1 MRAAVELGER
11 DERGPPP
18 EVARDEDVEQ
28 AVIDLRLRSD
38 VHPAAEVR
46 AVRGDDDEMFP
57 LDRLIVDHETHRLRP
72 VRRDRD
78 EGPDEIPE
86 RGTDDARARLDPFGD
101 VAVDAHTRGV
111 HEDPT
116 VHLADVDD
124 TSARIR
130 EKSTDVASLAWIPER
145 TREVVARPDR
155 IEGERGV
162 RANEAVGDLVRGAVA
177 TDGNDG
183 ADAVG

>member
-57 LDRLIVDHETHRLRP
+57 LDRL
-72 VRRDRD
+72 
-78 EGPDEIPE
+78 
-86 RGTDDARARLDPFGD
+86 GD